1 MIPLSVGNLTIKQ
14 FQEFIQVAKSGKTT
28 DLITHFEGLT
38 SEEIDNLPLKKLRNL
53 NDRIGFLLSDYSDML
68 EGVNKYRVK
77 KFLFVK
83 GRLLKAVLNTGNLNT
98 NQYTAIKTFN
108 FESQLDDICSVCYTP
123 LKGFNK
129 DRVNEL
135 SEAFKDVKVKKIYG
149 LVFFYSNE
157 LKKQK
162 NALQAS
168 LIQAKLNLM
177 EQLIAAQV
185 PQEALDKVMAGIT
198 L

>member
-1 MIPLSVGNLTIKQ
+1 MIPLSIGELTISK
-14 FQEFIQVAKSGKTT
+14 FHEFIKVAKSGKTT
-28 DLITHFEGLT
+28 DLITLFEGLT
-38 SEEIDNLPLKKLRNL
+38 IEQIDSLPLDKLRML
-53 NDRIGFLLSDYSDML
+53 NHRIGFLLSDYNDML
-68 EGVNKYRVK
+68 NGVNKYRVK

-83 GRLLKAVLNTGNLNT
+83 GRLLKAVVKTDKLNT
-98 NQYTAIKTFN
+98 NQYTALKTFN
-108 FESQLDDICSVCYTP
+108 FESQLNDICSVCYTP
-123 LKGFNK
+123 LKGFDK
-129 DRVNEL
+129 SKVSDI
-135 SEAFKDVKVKKIYG
+135 SEAFKDVKVKKVYG

-162 NALQAS
+162 AALQAS

-185 PQEALDKVMAGIT
+185 PQEVLDKVMAGIT